1 MSTEVYGV
9 WNDEMQDYHGTSL
22 GGTQGVLATF
32 ASIKVP
38 DGLWAIFGNIDLNN
52 DSGTNQLLDV
62 RLRAAVGQD
71 RRLVKLGANT
81 ELDLASVSLMLLEA
95 FPGTDTGRVNKI
107 SIGIWNNYTSSSQ
120 VPAIKVGRIKI
131 IAMRVNSFLN
141 EPA

>member
-9 WNDEMQDYHGTSL
+9 WNDEMQDYNFTAL
-22 GGTQGVLATF
+22 GGTQGVLAAF

-38 DGLWAIFGNIDLNN
+38 DGLWAIFGNVDLNN

-62 RLRAAVGQD
+62 RLKAAVGQD

-95 FPGTDTGRVNKI
+95 FPGTDTGRVNRI
-107 SIGIWNNYTSSSQ
+107 SIGIWNNYTSTSQ